1 MLENKVNDYS
11 YIDRMLS
18 IWYNKSDDDV
28 FEHYF
33 NKFAK
38 EIITTYLEQCRNK
51 EKAIKF
57 IQKGSNTSYNEYKEI
72 EQDIKETFE
81 NDFLLYDVFEHIIY

>member
-18 IWYNKSDDDV
+18 IWYNKSDDEV

-38 EIITTYLEQCRNK
+38 EVITTYLEQCRNK
-51 EKAIKF
+51 EKVIKF
-57 IQKGSNTSYNEYKEI
+57 IKEGSNVSYNDCKEI

-81 NDFLLYDVFEHIIY
+81 NEYLFYEVFESIIY

>member
-18 IWYNKSDDDV
+18 IWYNKSNDEV

-38 EIITTYLEQCRNK
+38 EVITTYLEQCRNK

-57 IQKGSNTSYNEYKEI
+57 IQKGSNTSYNEYREI
-72 EQDIKETFE
+72 EQDIRETFE

>member
-18 IWYNKSDDDV
+18 IWYNKSDDEV

-38 EIITTYLEQCRNK
+38 EVITTYLEQCRNK

>member
-1 MLENKVNDYS
+1 MLENKINNYG
-11 YIDRMLS
+11 YIDRLLS
-18 IWYNKSDDDV
+18 IWYNKSDNEV

-38 EIITTYLEQCRNK
+38 EVITTYLEQCRNK

-57 IQKGSNTSYNEYKEI
+57 IQKSSNTSYNEYREI

>member
-18 IWYNKSDDDV
+18 IWYNKSDDKV

-38 EIITTYLEQCRNK
+38 EVITTYLEQCRNK
-51 EKAIKF
+51 KKAIKF
-57 IQKGSNTSYNEYKEI
+57 IQKGSNTSYKGYKEI